1 MVDEIINSAE
11 AQNDAARVAR
21 IQRKNAMF
29 TSMSDTFKFMG
40 GVLMT
45 VAMAMIVP
53 AIVTAAAAPGAT
65 LIGAITGLTATAPIG
80 LALLGVATVIT
91 GAAVASQYM
100 GSRGY
105 QSGLFNSLEVN
116 AKHTAK
122 YLVKEI
128 EGHNMCM
135 TENKGRADGKT
146 WCEYNA
152 QRAAAEQQ
160 IVR

>member
-11 AQNDAARVAR
+11 AQNDAAKVAG

-29 TSMSDTFKFMG
+29 GSISDTFKFAAG
-40 GVLMT
+40 
-45 VAMAMIVP
+45 IF
-53 AIVTAAAAPGAT
+53 TAAAMALLLP
-65 LIGAITGLTATAPIG
+65 AITTGAVLPPIG
-80 LALLGVATVIT
+80 IAVFA
-91 GAAVASQYM
+91 AAVVSTAIAVGSQYFS
-100 GSRGY
+100 SRGY
-105 QSGLFNSLEVN
+105 QNATFNALEVN